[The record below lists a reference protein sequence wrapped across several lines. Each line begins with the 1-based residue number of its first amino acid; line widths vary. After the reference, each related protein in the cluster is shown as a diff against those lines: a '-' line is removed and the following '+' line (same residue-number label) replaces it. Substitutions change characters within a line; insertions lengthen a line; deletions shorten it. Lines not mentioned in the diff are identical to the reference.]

1 MQYIL
6 QRIILQENVKKYY
19 QPDEGHNMKRQV
31 IAKINEIANE
41 LDKNG
46 LFVEANALTKVMQK
60 LAFDRDFD
68 DEGTYDEMFGPMDD
82 DPQPDFPDPPGNNS
96 NVAVRRS
103 ERGFYVSATLSDNK
117 RTIYLGE
124 KSGRESAGGF
134 KSRFESKMD
143 AIVYAQEWADE
154 LGRKYDI
161 LFNVVDRTKPKPFS
175 PDTGAMAYERDRD
188 ERSSY

>member
-1 MQYIL
+1 
-6 QRIILQENVKKYY
+6 
-19 QPDEGHNMKRQV
+19 MKRQI
-31 IAKINEIANE
+31 IAKINNIANE
-41 LDKNG
+41 LDRNG
-46 LFVEANALTKVMQK
+46 LYAEASALTNVMKK
-60 LAFDRDFD
+60 LAFDKDFD
-68 DEGTYDEMFGPMDD
+68 PEGTYDDMVIDD

-175 PDTGAMAYERDRD
+175 PDTGAMAYDEARDL
-188 ERSSY
+188 RSEDMDYRR

>member
-1 MQYIL
+1 M
-6 QRIILQENVKKYY
+6 N
-19 QPDEGHNMKRQV
+19 RQI
-31 IAKINEIANE
+31 IAKINNIANE
-41 LDKNG
+41 LDRNG
-46 LFVEANALTKVMQK
+46 LYAEASTLTKVMQK
-60 LAFDRDFD
+60 LALDQFRDNENF
-68 DEGTYDEMFGPMDD
+68 DEMFGDMDD

-161 LFNVVDRTKPKPFS
+161 LFKVVDRTKPKPFS
-175 PDTGAMAYERDRD
+175 PDTGAMAYERERD
-188 ERSSY
+188 EKSSY

>member
-1 MQYIL
+1 M
-6 QRIILQENVKKYY
+6 N
-19 QPDEGHNMKRQV
+19 RQI
-31 IAKINEIANE
+31 IAKINNIANE
-41 LDKNG
+41 LDRNG
-46 LFVEANALTKVMQK
+46 LYAEASTLTKVMQK
-60 LAFDRDFD
+60 LALDQFRDNENF
-68 DEGTYDEMFGPMDD
+68 DEMFGDMDD

-161 LFNVVDRTKPKPFS
+161 LFKVVDRTKPKPFS
-175 PDTGAMAYERDRD
+175 PDTGAMEYDEARDL
-188 ERSSY
+188 RSEDMDYRR